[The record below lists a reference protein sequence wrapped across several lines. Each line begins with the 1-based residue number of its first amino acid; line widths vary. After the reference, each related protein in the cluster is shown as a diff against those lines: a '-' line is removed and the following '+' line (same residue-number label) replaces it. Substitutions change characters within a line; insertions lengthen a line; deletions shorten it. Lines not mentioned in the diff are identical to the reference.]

1 MSIYEFQTLCYR
13 LHMDDILNLPND
25 PVWFVRLA
33 TITKPMLQMVPDLE
47 ALRGP
52 WGGRVRGADRDT
64 KET

>member
-1 MSIYEFQTLCYR
+1 
-13 LHMDDILNLPND
+13 MDDILNLPND

-33 TITKPMLQMVPDLE
+33 TITKHMLQMVPDLE

-52 WGGRVRGADRDT
+52 WGRRVGGADRDT